1 LNGAELSNAMV
12 GAWRILTGDERARGC
27 FDISTAGAARSFS
40 ALLLSLPVLFFSS
53 TAAWRIARNTEGFPV
68 DLPFGPFVTAE
79 MLGTVIYWAT
89 FLLAM
94 MRIAQALK
102 LGHAYSAYLITFNWG
117 TLFTSAI
124 FALPLI
130 PYSLGLYPETPAL
143 LLTLPALVILFVYH
157 WRIARTVLGAEQGA
171 AIAIVLF
178 AAALS
183 FSIDQVLGY
192 LFLPS
197 GSFSR

>member
-1 LNGAELSNAMV
+1 MNGAELTNAMI
-12 GAWRILTGDERARGC
+12 GAWRLLTGDHRARGC
-27 FDISTAGAARSFS
+27 FDISTAGAARSFT

-53 TAAWRIARNTEGFPV
+53 TAAWRIARNTEGFPA
-68 DLPFGPFVTAE
+68 DLAFGPFVTAE
-79 MLGTVIYWAT
+79 MLGTVIYWAI

-94 MRIAQALK
+94 RRISQGLK
-102 LGHAYSAYLITFNWG
+102 LGHAYIAYLVTFNWG
-117 TLFTSAI
+117 TLFINAA

-130 PYSLGLYPETPAL
+130 PYSLGFYTETPAL
-143 LLTLPALVILFVYH
+143 LLTLPALVILFFYH
-157 WRIARTVLGAEQGA
+157 WRIAREVLGADQGP

-192 LFLPS
+192 LFLPA
-197 GSFSR
+197 GGFGG